1 MTINEVLV
9 VKSPK
14 LGQIILAKTKQKSY
28 FCFHIKH
35 FKSVKL
41 KMQPILALIEQKKQE
56 YAQLP
61 LFNFMQNKS
70 INPRQR
76 LAWAPCAAHFIMNFG
91 EVNKYF
97 LRVEPTT
104 DPIQALINK
113 HTYEDDHHWL
123 WFLEDLKNLEL
134 DKSLKF
140 SDALKFLWDEETK
153 NARWLNYHLYRY
165 TSNATPIQ
173 KIIIIEVLEAT
184 GNIMFSTAAE
194 IGKEIKEITQ
204 KPCRYFADFHLNV
217 ETGHITGTSGIE
229 QFLQDIQLS
238 EEARQEACE
247 LVENLFTVFTQ
258 FTNELLVY
266 AETHKI
272 EQELKAA

>member
-1 MTINEVLV
+1 
-9 VKSPK
+9 
-14 LGQIILAKTKQKSY
+14 
-28 FCFHIKH
+28 
-35 FKSVKL
+35 
-41 KMQPILALIEQKKQE
+41 MQQVLALIEKNKQE

-91 EVNKYF
+91 ELNKYF
-97 LRVEPTT
+97 LRAEPTT

-140 SDALKFLWDEETK
+140 TEALKFLWSEETK
-153 NARWLNYHLYRY
+153 SSRWLNYQLYRY
-165 TSNATPIQ
+165 TSQATPIQ
-173 KIIIIEVLEAT
+173 KTIVIEVTEAT

-194 IGKEIKEITQ
+194 IGKEIKEITR
-204 KPCRYFADFHLNV
+204 KPCKYFADFHLNV
-217 ETGHITGTSGIE
+217 ETGHITSTSGIE
-229 QFLQDIQLS
+229 QVLQDIQLS
-238 EEARQEACE
+238 EETRQEAFA

-272 EQELKAA
+272 EQELKAT

>member
-1 MTINEVLV
+1 MQEV
-9 VKSPK
+9 
-14 LGQIILAKTKQKSY
+14 
-28 FCFHIKH
+28 
-35 FKSVKL
+35 
-41 KMQPILALIEQKKQE
+41 LALIEKKKQE

-91 EVNKYF
+91 ELNKYF
-97 LRVEPTT
+97 LRVEPTN

-134 DKSLKF
+134 DKSLNF
-140 SDALKFLWDEETK
+140 SDALKFLWSEETK
-153 NARWLNYHLYRY
+153 NARWLNYQLYRY

-173 KIIIIEVLEAT
+173 KIVIIEVLEAT

-194 IGKEIKEITQ
+194 VGREIKAITQ

-229 QFLQDIQLS
+229 QLLQEIQLS
-238 EEARQEACE
+238 EESRQEALE

-258 FTNELLVY
+258 FTNGLLVY
-266 AETHKI
+266 AETHQI

>member
-1 MTINEVLV
+1 MQ
-9 VKSPK
+9 
-14 LGQIILAKTKQKSY
+14 QILT
-28 FCFHIKH
+28 
-35 FKSVKL
+35 
-41 KMQPILALIEQKKQE
+41 LIEQKKQE
-56 YAQLP
+56 YAQLA
-61 LFNFMQNKS
+61 LFSFMQNKS
-70 INPRQR
+70 INPIQR

-91 EVNKYF
+91 ELNKYF
-97 LRVEPTT
+97 LREEPTN

-134 DKSLKF
+134 DKLLKF
-140 SDALKFLWDEETK
+140 SDALKFLWSEETK
-153 NARWLNYHLYRY
+153 NARCLNYQLYRY
-165 TSNATPIQ
+165 TSQATPIQ
-173 KIIIIEVLEAT
+173 KIIVIEVTEAT

-194 IGKEIKEITQ
+194 IGKEIKAITQ

-217 ETGHITGTSGIE
+217 ETGHMTSQSGIE

-238 EEARQEACE
+238 EATRQEAYE
-247 LVENLFTVFTQ
+247 LVENLFTIFTQ

-272 EQELKAA
+272 EQQLKTA

>member
-1 MTINEVLV
+1 MQEVLV
-9 VKSPK
+9 
-14 LGQIILAKTKQKSY
+14 
-28 FCFHIKH
+28 
-35 FKSVKL
+35 
-41 KMQPILALIEQKKQE
+41 LIEKNKQE

-91 EVNKYF
+91 ELNKYF
-97 LRVEPTT
+97 LRTEPTN

-134 DKSLKF
+134 DKLLNF
-140 SDALKFLWDEETK
+140 SEALKFLWSEETK
-153 NARWLNYHLYRY
+153 NARWLNYQLYRY

-184 GNIMFSTAAE
+184 GNIMFSNAAE
-194 IGKEIKEITQ
+194 VGTEIKAITQ

-229 QFLQDIQLS
+229 QLLQDIEIS
-238 EEARQEACE
+238 EANRQEALE

-258 FTNELLVY
+258 FTNGLLVY
-266 AETHKI
+266 AQTHKI
-272 EQELKAA
+272 EQELKAV

>member
-1 MTINEVLV
+1 MQEV
-9 VKSPK
+9 
-14 LGQIILAKTKQKSY
+14 
-28 FCFHIKH
+28 
-35 FKSVKL
+35 
-41 KMQPILALIEQKKQE
+41 LALIEKKKQE

-61 LFNFMQNKS
+61 LFDFMQNKS

-91 EVNKYF
+91 ELNKYF
-97 LRVEPTT
+97 LRVEPTN
-104 DPIQALINK
+104 DPIQVLINK

-134 DKSLKF
+134 DKSLNF
-140 SDALKFLWDEETK
+140 SDALKFLWSEETK
-153 NARWLNYHLYRY
+153 NARWLNYQLYRY

-173 KIIIIEVLEAT
+173 KIVIIEVLEAT

-194 IGKEIKEITQ
+194 VGKEIKAITQ
-204 KPCRYFADFHLNV
+204 KSCRYFADFHLNV

-238 EEARQEACE
+238 EEIRQEALE
-247 LVENLFTVFTQ
+247 LVENLFIVFTQ
-258 FTNELLVY
+258 FTNGLLVY
-266 AETHKI
+266 AETHQI
-272 EQELKAA
+272 EQEFKAA

>member
-1 MTINEVLV
+1 
-9 VKSPK
+9 
-14 LGQIILAKTKQKSY
+14 
-28 FCFHIKH
+28 
-35 FKSVKL
+35 
-41 KMQPILALIEQKKQE
+41 MQQLLALIEEKKQE

-61 LFNFMQNKS
+61 LFNFMRDKS
-70 INPRQR
+70 INARQR
-76 LAWAPCAAHFIMNFG
+76 LVWAPCAAHFIMNFG
-91 EVNKYF
+91 ELNKCF
-97 LRVEPTT
+97 LRVEPTK
-104 DPIQALINK
+104 DPIQVLINK

-140 SDALKFLWDEETK
+140 SDALKFLWSEETK
-153 NARWLNYHLYRY
+153 NARWLNYQLYRY

-173 KIIIIEVLEAT
+173 KIVIIEVLEAT
-184 GNIMFSTAAE
+184 GNIMFSNAAE
-194 IGKEIKEITQ
+194 VGREIKAITQ

-217 ETGHITGTSGIE
+217 ETGHIMGTSGIE

-238 EEARQEACE
+238 EESRQEAFE

-266 AETHKI
+266 AKTHQI

>member
-1 MTINEVLV
+1 MQQVL
-9 VKSPK
+9 
-14 LGQIILAKTKQKSY
+14 T
-28 FCFHIKH
+28 
-35 FKSVKL
+35 
-41 KMQPILALIEQKKQE
+41 LIEQKKQE
-56 YAQLP
+56 YAQLA
-61 LFNFMQNKS
+61 LFSFMQNKS
-70 INPRQR
+70 INPIQR

-91 EVNKYF
+91 ELNKYF
-97 LRVEPTT
+97 LRVEPTN

-140 SDALKFLWDEETK
+140 SDALKFLWSEETK
-153 NARWLNYHLYRY
+153 NARYLNYQLYRY
-165 TSNATPIQ
+165 TSQATPIQ
-173 KIIIIEVLEAT
+173 KIIVIEVTEAT

-194 IGKEIKEITQ
+194 IGKEIKAITQ

-217 ETGHITGTSGIE
+217 ETGHMTSQSGIE

-238 EEARQEACE
+238 EATRQEAYE
-247 LVENLFTVFTQ
+247 LVENLFTIFTQ

-266 AETHKI
+266 AETHKV
-272 EQELKAA
+272 EQQLKTA

>member
-1 MTINEVLV
+1 MQ
-9 VKSPK
+9 
-14 LGQIILAKTKQKSY
+14 QILT
-28 FCFHIKH
+28 
-35 FKSVKL
+35 
-41 KMQPILALIEQKKQE
+41 LIEQKKQE

-61 LFNFMQNKS
+61 LFSFMQNKS
-70 INPRQR
+70 INPIQR

-91 EVNKYF
+91 ELNKYF
-97 LRVEPTT
+97 LRVEPTN

-140 SDALKFLWDEETK
+140 SDALKFLWSEETK
-153 NARWLNYHLYRY
+153 NARCLNYQLYRY
-165 TSNATPIQ
+165 ISQATPIQ
-173 KIIIIEVLEAT
+173 KIIVIEVTEAT

-194 IGKEIKEITQ
+194 IGKEIKAITQ

-217 ETGHITGTSGIE
+217 ETGHMTSQSGIE
-229 QFLQDIQLS
+229 QFLQDIQVS
-238 EEARQEACE
+238 EATRQEAYE

-272 EQELKAA
+272 EQQLKTA